1 MNRSSTKEFFSSAD
15 PLSERWVDLRLM
27 AAMRLALASWAFFIT
42 LIDPAVPKRVA
53 SPTLAGLALYTLYGM
68 AIYLLSLRN
77 SRIVTH
83 KVLPWLDLFFYLLL
97 ITASNGTNSVFY
109 YFFFF
114 PIFVASFGWG
124 LTAGLQL
131 TLAAAVSF
139 TIIGY
144 LTAKPIELNR
154 FLMRPV
160 QLLVFGYMIARWGGY
175 KIELK
180 NRLQLLKDMTIF
192 SNPRFG
198 IDRTIKSIL
207 ESLRAFYDADACLLI
222 IPGREND
229 GSHYQLY
236 RVTRETQ
243 LSGTP
248 PRDLN
253 GEAVGAFLFPSEDQ
267 AVIYRKNGRAQ
278 TLQFDLKTRE
288 IAAVNSAIDERVAGM
303 LEASSYLSVPVQY
316 QNQPRGRMYVVGG
329 PHRFANSDMDFVVQ
343 LMDQVAPV
351 MENIRLVDHLASDAA
366 EQERRRLAR
375 DIHDSVIQPY
385 LGLQFG
391 VAAVRKKLED
401 GNPTVLNDVNELLE
415 LTTHEVAELRRYVGG
430 LRAAEERRDV
440 LLPAVERFAARFSS
454 VTGIHVEVK
463 ARGKIEVNDR
473 LAAELFQ
480 IVTEGLSNIR
490 RHALSSEARV
500 EMFHHDRMLVLQIKN
515 RRTRTSGNFTSPN
528 DGSADGNVTFNP
540 RSISE
545 RAALL
550 GGETK
555 VSIDK
560 NNYTVVSVRIP
571 V

>member
-1 MNRSSTKEFFSSAD
+1 
-15 PLSERWVDLRLM
+15 
-27 AAMRLALASWAFFIT
+27 MRLALASSALFIT
-42 LIDPAVPKRVA
+42 LIDPSVTGRLASHTLVA
-53 SPTLAGLALYTLYGM
+53 LMLYNLYSLVL
-68 AIYLLSLRN
+68 YFLSLRQ
-77 SRIVTH
+77 SPIIAH
-83 KVLPWLDLFFYLLL
+83 KALHWLDLFCYLLL
-97 ITASNGTNSVFY
+97 ITASNGTNSIFF

-114 PIFVASFGWG
+114 PIIVASFGWG

-131 TLAAAVSF
+131 TLAAAVLF
-139 TIIGY
+139 TVVGY
-144 LTAKPIELNR
+144 LTATPPIELNR

-160 QLLVFGYMIARWGGY
+160 LLLAFGYMISRWGGH
-175 KIELK
+175 KIEIK
-180 NRLQLLKDMTIF
+180 NRLQLLKDMTMF

-229 GSHYQLY
+229 DSRYHLY
-236 RVTRETQ
+236 RVTRGIQPLETLPQ
-243 LSGTP
+243 EIK
-248 PRDLN
+248 
-253 GEAVGAFLFPSEDQ
+253 GEAADLFLSPAMDQ
-267 AVIYRKNGRAQ
+267 AVIYGRNGQPQ
-278 TLQFDLKTRE
+278 TLQFDLKSRG
-288 IAAVNSAIDERVAGM
+288 IAAGNGVITDRVASVLDAG
-303 LEASSYLSVPVQY
+303 SYLSVPIHY
-316 QNQPRGRMYVVGG
+316 QNQPRGRMYIIGG
-329 PHRFANSDMDFVVQ
+329 PHRFASSDLDFVVQ
-343 LMDQVAPV
+343 LMDHVGPV
-351 MENIRLVDHLASDAA
+351 MENIRLVDRLASDAA

-401 GNPTVLNDVNELLE
+401 GNPTALADVNELLE
-415 LTTHEVAELRRYVGG
+415 LTTHEVTELRRYVGG
-430 LRAAEERRDV
+430 LRAGDERRDV
-440 LLPAVERFAARFSS
+440 LLPSIERFAARFSS
-454 VTGIHVEVK
+454 VTGINVEVK

-480 IVTEGLSNIR
+480 IVTEGLSNVR
-490 RHALSSEARV
+490 RHAFSNEARI
-500 EMFHHDRMLVLQIKN
+500 EMYQQDGSLVLQIKN
-515 RRTRTSGNFTSPN
+515 RRSRTSISSVSGNEG
-528 DGSADGNVTFNP
+528 GSDGNISFNP

-555 VSIDK
+555 VSVDS